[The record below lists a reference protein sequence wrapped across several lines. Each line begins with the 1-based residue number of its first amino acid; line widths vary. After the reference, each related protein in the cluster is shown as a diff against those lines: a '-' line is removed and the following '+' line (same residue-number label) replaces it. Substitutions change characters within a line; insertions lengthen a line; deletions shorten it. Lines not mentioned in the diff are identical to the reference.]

1 MQPLTPEEKRIAA
14 AQQGNLAA
22 FEELVRDYQ
31 GCVVTTAYHLL
42 GNEADADDVSQE
54 VWIRVYRSLERFQ
67 FKSRF
72 STWLYRITV
81 NQALTA
87 LKRRGRRLG
96 SRSQDVRIDE
106 VEGEFPLPDDAPDA
120 RSILEGKEMEQ
131 QFREALHTLP
141 EKQRQAVILVLFE
154 GLSHREAGEVMRV
167 AEKTVSWHLFQARRR
182 LLEKLKGR
190 L

>member
-1 MQPLTPEEKRIAA
+1 
-14 AQQGNLAA
+14 
-22 FEELVRDYQ
+22 
-31 GCVVTTAYHLL
+31 
-42 GNEADADDVSQE
+42 
-54 VWIRVYRSLERFQ
+54 
-67 FKSRF
+67 
-72 STWLYRITV
+72 V

-131 QFREALHTLP
+131 QFREALHALP
-141 EKQRQAVILVLFE
+141 ERQRLAVILVLFE
-154 GLSHREAGEVMRV
+154 GLSHREAGEVMKV
-167 AEKTVSWHLFQARRR
+167 AEKTVSWHLFQARKR
-182 LLEKLKGR
+182 LLEKLKER